1 MFLEALA
8 LLGIAFVG
16 SVFWVISP
24 EASSVYYGAKLGWHP
39 LAVGGLV
46 ALGQGPMYVLLY
58 YGGER
63 WAMRWKWLARVV
75 ARTRRRFQSR
85 MERNY
90 MVLTA
95 AGAVTGVPPVI
106 AMCALASA
114 FDVRF
119 ARILPL
125 VIVCRVIRF
134 TVLASGGWAITS

>member
-1 MFLEALA
+1 MLVEALA

-16 SVFWVISP
+16 SVFWLVSP

-39 LAVGGLV
+39 LAVGALV
-46 ALGQGPMYVLLY
+46 AAGQAPMYVMLY

-75 ARTRRRFQSR
+75 ARTRRRYQAR
-85 MERNY
+85 MERSY

-95 AGAVTGVPPVI
+95 VGAVTGLPPVI

-114 FDVRF
+114 FDIRF
-119 ARILPL
+119 ARLFPVVVL
-125 VIVCRVIRF
+125 CRVLRF
-134 TVLASGGWAITS
+134 TVLASGGWAFTS